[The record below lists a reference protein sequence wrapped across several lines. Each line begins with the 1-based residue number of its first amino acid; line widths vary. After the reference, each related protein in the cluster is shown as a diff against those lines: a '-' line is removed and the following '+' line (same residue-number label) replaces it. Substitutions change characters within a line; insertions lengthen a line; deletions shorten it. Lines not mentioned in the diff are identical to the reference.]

1 VQQAVLRPA
10 AGASR
15 PERRPL
21 PARAQLLILG
31 LLCTTGLLL
40 GVSILFPHHARQG
53 FVTFVLLLLFVV
65 AADRIELYT
74 GRSHDL
80 RVATMPMIAAALLLP
95 APLVMV
101 CGLGFATHRWG
112 RPLLWRQRIFNGCNH
127 ALGGLAA
134 WAIVLGLHLHDERL
148 GAGLAITGVSASLV
162 YALCTW
168 ALLISILHLT
178 HDLSVAE
185 MRAELPAV
193 LAAEVGLG
201 ALGIVVAALWRS
213 QPVLVP
219 FAVLPLILIWTS
231 LKVSELRHDAT
242 IDAKTGLA
250 NARHVREALS
260 SELERAARYE
270 RPLSVLVADLD
281 FLRDVNNNYG
291 HLAGDAVLAA
301 IGDVLRTEL
310 RTTDIPARFGG
321 EEFVVVL
328 PETSLPRAVQLA
340 ERVRR
345 AVAERTYEFGREN
358 GEPVHV
364 TISIGVAAFPA
375 DARTEEALLRAADAA
390 VYDAKSRGRNRVV
403 AAADLAVAV

>member
-1 VQQAVLRPA
+1 MQQSVLRPA
-10 AGASR
+10 AAVGRA
-15 PERRPL
+15 ERRPL
-21 PARAQLLILG
+21 PARAQFLILG
-31 LLCTTGLLL
+31 LLCGTALLL
-40 GVSILFPHHARQG
+40 GTSLLFPHHARQG
-53 FVTFVLLLLFVV
+53 FWTFVLLLFFVV

-80 RVATMPMIAAALLLP
+80 RVATTPMIAAALLLP

-127 ALGGLAA
+127 AVGGLAA
-134 WAIVLGLHLHDERL
+134 WAVVIGLHLHDERL
-148 GAGLAITGVSASLV
+148 GAGLAIAGVCASLI

-193 LAAEVGLG
+193 LSAEVGLG

-219 FAVLPLILIWTS
+219 FAILPLILIWTS
-231 LKVSELRHDAT
+231 LKVSELRHDASV
-242 IDAKTGLA
+242 DVKTGLS
-250 NARHVREALS
+250 NARHVREALT
-260 SELERAARYE
+260 SELERAARYQ

-281 FLRDVNNNYG
+281 FLRNVNNTYG
-291 HLAGDAVLAA
+291 HLAGDAVLAG
-301 IGDVLRTEL
+301 IGDVLRREL

-328 PETSLPRAVQLA
+328 PETSQPRALQLA

-345 AVAERTYEFGREN
+345 AVAEREYDFGDD
-358 GEPVHV
+358 GEAVHV

-375 DARTEEALLRAADAA
+375 DAATEDELLRAADAA
-390 VYDAKSRGRNRVV
+390 VYDAKARGRDRVV

>member
-1 VQQAVLRPA
+1 MQQTALRPA
-10 AGASR
+10 AAAGR
-15 PERRPL
+15 TERRPL

-31 LLCTTGLLL
+31 LLCATVVLFGI
-40 GVSILFPHHARQG
+40 SIFFPHHARESYG
-53 FVTFVLLLLFVV
+53 TFALLLLFVIL
-65 AADRIELYT
+65 ADRIELYT

-95 APLVMV
+95 APLVIV

-127 ALGGLAA
+127 ALAGLAA
-134 WAIVLGLHLHDERL
+134 WAVVTGLHLHDERL
-148 GAGLAITGVSASLV
+148 GVGLAVTGLSASLM

-168 ALLISILHLT
+168 AVLISILHLT
-178 HDLSVAE
+178 HDLSLGD

-193 LAAEVGLG
+193 LSAEVGLG

-219 FAVLPLILIWTS
+219 FAVAPLILIWTS
-231 LKVSELRHDAT
+231 LKVSELRHDANV
-242 IDAKTGLA
+242 DVKTGLA
-250 NARHVREALS
+250 NARHVREALA

-281 FLRDVNNNYG
+281 FLREVNNTYG
-291 HLAGDAVLAA
+291 HLAGDAVLAG
-301 IGDVLRTEL
+301 IGEVLRTEL

-328 PETSLPRAVQLA
+328 PETSLPRALQLA

-345 AVAERTYEFGREN
+345 AVADRVYDFGRD
-358 GEPVHV
+358 GGTQV
-364 TISIGVAAFPA
+364 TVSIGVASFPA
-375 DARTEEALLRAADAA
+375 DARTEDTLLRAADAA
-390 VYDAKSRGRNRVV
+390 LYDAKSHGRNRVV
-403 AAADLAVAV
+403 AAVDLAVAV